1 VNKDDYKMC
10 DCTYCIASVSVSV
23 AAAGVSFCSEPDDH
37 RAAPAASGPDAAHQP
52 LTTSDVAVATK
63 TDAEPAKVDVCI
75 GFNTLTEERRIGR
88 ILLRFRRCVEGCG
101 GLS

>member
-1 VNKDDYKMC
+1 MIIKCVTVHIVLHQC
-10 DCTYCIASVSVSV
+10 LSV

-37 RAAPAASGPDAAHQP
+37 RAAAAASQPDAAHQP